1 MGDATGQRVDMGEPA
16 VAVSRTVA
24 LHRAHAADVYRY
36 LSRLTAGDQ
45 ARTEDLTQQVFE
57 RLASTLLATPDRVLT
72 VGWLMATARTSFLH
86 DVRHDRRERARLA
99 RVGSWPAVAATDDAA
114 GVEHRDALR
123 AVMRELPD
131 DQRAALVFRYHD
143 DLPVADVAAL
153 LGRSVDATESLLVRA
168 RQRALR
174 RLSEV
179 DHGS

>member
-1 MGDATGQRVDMGEPA
+1 
-16 VAVSRTVA
+16 
-24 LHRAHAADVYRY
+24 
-36 LSRLTAGDQ
+36 
-45 ARTEDLTQQVFE
+45 
-57 RLASTLLATPDRVLT
+57 
-72 VGWLMATARTSFLH
+72 
-86 DVRHDRRERARLA
+86 
-99 RVGSWPAVAATDDAA
+99 
-114 GVEHRDALR
+114 
-123 AVMRELPD
+123 MRELPD